1 MSLAKNDNNF
11 NIITRFYDGQ
21 KDAVEQMVAEYRQG
35 LELFIL
41 GYVHDSQVA
50 EDVASDAFVR
60 LIVKKPDIRELKY
73 FKTYLY
79 TVAKN
84 LAIEHIRKRKR
95 FLPLNEDAPSHQNVE
110 KDVILKEKKES
121 VLSAINQLA
130 GDYRSVLFLRYYEEM
145 SVEEVARVMKKN
157 KKQIYNLLNRA
168 RTQIKQTLSE
178 EGIFDED

>member
-1 MSLAKNDNNF
+1 MAKNDNNF

-157 KKQIYNLLNRA
+157 KKQVENIVYRA
-168 RTQIKQTLSE
+168 KKALKKELEKEVGLSE
-178 EGIFDED
+178 NK